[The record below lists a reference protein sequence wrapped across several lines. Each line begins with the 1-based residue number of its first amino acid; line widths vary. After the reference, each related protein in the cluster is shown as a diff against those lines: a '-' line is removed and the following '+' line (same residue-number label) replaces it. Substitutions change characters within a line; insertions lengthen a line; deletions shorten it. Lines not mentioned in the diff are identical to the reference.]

1 MLVMRCSTVQY
12 SRPSSSFVCRWRRS
26 ATQV

>member
-1 MLVMRCSTVQY
+1 MRCSTVQY